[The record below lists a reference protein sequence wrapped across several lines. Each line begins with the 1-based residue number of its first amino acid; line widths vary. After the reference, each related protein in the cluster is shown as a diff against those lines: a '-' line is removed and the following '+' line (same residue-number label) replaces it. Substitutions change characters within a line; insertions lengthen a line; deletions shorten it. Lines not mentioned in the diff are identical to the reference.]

1 MEIQKNISFDQILSQ
16 LIDSDEIVYAFAV
29 DTKGKL
35 IYFNKAYR
43 DFIYRFRQ
51 IELEHIENYIDVIQK
66 PEYKKV
72 FWKYIKKCLKGN
84 EFTIEQKLVY
94 DPEVDYF
101 RIRWI
106 PLMENGEVIG
116 ALSIGSNITELKLLE
131 ERQINYEHRY
141 ENLVKYMLYGLAL
154 YQVKAEG
161 KEYSFYYL
169 DCNPS
174 YQTLLGVKK
183 ENIIGKEIREVIKE
197 VEFFWFDA
205 FIKVIEGKSNYEIL
219 EDYSAFYSRYYR
231 SIIYSPAP
239 MQLAVM
245 IEDITESKTVENRLK
260 DSTVTDFLTKLYNR
274 RYFDEYQ
281 MDFNRAEHYPLGVF
295 VVDVNHLKKVNAT
308 YGHKIGD
315 QRIVS
320 VANILKEFIRGKGLV
335 IRWGGD
341 EFLILLYRAN
351 SASCEVLKE
360 MITKELQKIEI
371 QDEPISVA
379 IGYTIKKIKATDF
392 ISSFKQAE
400 DRMME
405 HKKSNVNRTNGT
417 LVDALLK
424 VLWHKNNDEYRHS
437 QRVALIAKRMAM
449 ELGLSKDELSILD
462 MASMLH
468 DIGKVMIDNQVLTK
482 KEQLVELEEQLLFSH
497 PQIGHDLL
505 DSIFSSSK
513 LSEIILQHHERYDGT
528 GYPKGL
534 KGEEI
539 MIEARI
545 IHLAETF
552 DALTRSTYQTSLDY
566 PEAIKIIQSESGKQF
581 DPNLVDLFI
590 NQILYQ
596 FENESSENL

>member
-101 RIRWI
+101 RIHWI
-106 PLMENGEVIG
+106 PLMENGEVFG

-174 YQTLLGVKK
+174 YQNLLGVKK

-295 VVDVNHLKKVNAT
+295 VVDVNHLKKVNDT

-315 QRIVS
+315 QLIVS

-468 DIGKVMIDNQVLTK
+468 DIGKVLIDNQVLTK
-482 KEQLVELEEQLLFSH
+482 KEQLVELEEQLLYSH

-552 DALTRSTYQTSLDY
+552 DALTQSTYQTSLDY

>member
-295 VVDVNHLKKVNAT
+295 VVDVNHLKKVNDT

-315 QRIVS
+315 QLIVS

-468 DIGKVMIDNQVLTK
+468 DIGKVLIDNQVLTK

-545 IHLAETF
+545 IHLSETF

>member
-51 IELEHIENYIDVIQK
+51 IELEHVENYIDVIEK

-106 PLMENGEVIG
+106 PLMEHGEVIG

-174 YQTLLGVKK
+174 YQILLGVKK

-274 RYFDEYQ
+274 RYFDEFQ
-281 MDFNRAEHYPLGVF
+281 MDFNRSEHYPLGVF
-295 VVDVNHLKKVNAT
+295 VVDVNHLKKVNDT

-315 QRIVS
+315 QLIVS

-468 DIGKVMIDNQVLTK
+468 DIGKVLIDNQVLTK
-482 KEQLVELEEQLLFSH
+482 KEQLVELEEQLLYSH

>member
-154 YQVKAEG
+154 YQVKADG

-295 VVDVNHLKKVNAT
+295 VVDVNHLKKVNDT

-315 QRIVS
+315 QLIVS

-468 DIGKVMIDNQVLTK
+468 DIGKVLIDNQVLTK

-581 DPNLVDLFI
+581 DPNLVNLFI
-590 NQILYQ
+590 N
-596 FENESSENL
+596 

>member
-51 IELEHIENYIDVIQK
+51 IELEHIENYTDVIQK

-101 RIRWI
+101 RIHWI
-106 PLMENGEVIG
+106 PLMENGEVFG

-295 VVDVNHLKKVNAT
+295 VVDVNHLKKVNDT

-315 QRIVS
+315 QLIVS

-468 DIGKVMIDNQVLTK
+468 DIGKVLIDNQVLTK
-482 KEQLVELEEQLLFSH
+482 KEQLVELEEQLLYSH

-513 LSEIILQHHERYDGT
+513 LSEIIHQHHERYDGT
-528 GYPKGL
+528 GYPTGL

-552 DALTRSTYQTSLDY
+552 DALTQSTYQTSLDY

>member
-51 IELEHIENYIDVIQK
+51 IELEHVENYIDVIEK

-72 FWKYIKKCLKGN
+72 FWKYIRKCLKGN

-245 IEDITESKTVENRLK
+245 IEDITENKTVENRLK

-295 VVDVNHLKKVNAT
+295 VVDVNHLKKVNDT

-315 QRIVS
+315 QLIVS

-360 MITKELQKIEI
+360 MITQELNKIEI

-405 HKKSNVNRTNGT
+405 HKKSNVSRTNGT

-468 DIGKVMIDNQVLTK
+468 DIGKVLIDNQVLTK
-482 KEQLVELEEQLLFSH
+482 KEQLVELEEQLLYSH

-545 IHLAETF
+545 IHLSETF

>member
-51 IELEHIENYIDVIQK
+51 IELEHIENYIDVIEK

-295 VVDVNHLKKVNAT
+295 VVDVNHLKKVNDT

-315 QRIVS
+315 QLIVS

>member
-295 VVDVNHLKKVNAT
+295 VVDVNHLKKVNDT

-315 QRIVS
+315 QLIVS

-360 MITKELQKIEI
+360 MITKELNKIEI

-468 DIGKVMIDNQVLTK
+468 DIGKVLIDNQVLTK
-482 KEQLVELEEQLLFSH
+482 KEQLVELEEQLLYSH

-545 IHLAETF
+545 IHLSETF

>member
-1 MEIQKNISFDQILSQ
+1 MDIQKNISFEQILSQ

-35 IYFNKAYR
+35 IYSNNAYR
-43 DFIYRFRQ
+43 DFIYRFSLIR
-51 IELEHIENYIDVIQK
+51 LEHIENYIDVIQK

-72 FWKYIKKCLKGN
+72 FWKYIRKCLKGN
-84 EFTIEQKLVY
+84 EFTIEQKLEY

-106 PLMENGEVIG
+106 PLQEEGEVVG
-116 ALSIGSNITELKLLE
+116 ALAIGSNITELKLLE

-154 YQVKAEG
+154 YQVKQEG
-161 KEYSFYYL
+161 KEYFYYYL
-169 DCNPS
+169 DCNQS
-174 YQTLLGVKK
+174 YQNLLHVKK
-183 ENIIGKEIREVIKE
+183 EQIVGKEIREVIKE
-197 VEFFWFDA
+197 VEFIWIDA
-205 FIKVIEGKSNYEIL
+205 FIKVIEGRSNYEIL
-219 EDYSAFYSRYYR
+219 EEYSAYYSRYYR
-231 SIIYSPAP
+231 TIVYSPAP

-281 MDFNRAEHYPLGVF
+281 MDFNRNEHYPLGVF
-295 VVDVNHLKKVNAT
+295 VVDVNQLKKVNDT

-315 QRIVS
+315 QLIVS
-320 VANILKEFIRGKGLV
+320 VGSVLKEFIRNKGLV

-351 SASCEVLKE
+351 TTSCEVLKE
-360 MITKELQKIEI
+360 MIIKELSQMKI

-379 IGYTIKKIKATDF
+379 IGYTIKKVKATDF

-400 DRMME
+400 DQMME
-405 HKKSNVNRTNGT
+405 HKKSNLNRTNGT

-424 VLWHKNNDEYRHS
+424 VLWHKNQDEYQHS
-437 QRVALIAKRMAM
+437 QRVSLIAKRMAM
-449 ELGLSKDELSILD
+449 ELGLHQDSITMLD
-462 MASMLH
+462 MAAMLH
-468 DIGKVMIDNQVLTK
+468 DIGKVMIDNHILTK
-482 KEQLVELEEQLLFSH
+482 DEQLIEMETELLQRH

-505 DSIFSSSK
+505 ESIFSSSK
-513 LSEIILQHHERYDGT
+513 LSDIILQHHERYDGD
-528 GYPKGL
+528 GYPLGL

-539 MIEARI
+539 LIEARI

-552 DALTRSTYQTSLDY
+552 DALTRSTYQKNLDY
-566 PEAIKIIQSESGKQF
+566 PAAIRVIQSESGKQF
-581 DPNLVDLFI
+581 DPKLVDLFV
-590 NQILYQ
+590 NRILHQ
-596 FENESSENL
+596 FDSQPTENL

>member
-1 MEIQKNISFDQILSQ
+1 MSVRCFTL
-16 LIDSDEIVYAFAV
+16 VYL
-29 DTKGKL
+29 TL
-35 IYFNKAYR
+35 T
-43 DFIYRFRQ
+43 
-51 IELEHIENYIDVIQK
+51 IELEHLENYIDVIQN

-174 YQTLLGVKK
+174 YQILLGVKK

-281 MDFNRAEHYPLGVF
+281 MDFNRSEHYPLGVF
-295 VVDVNHLKKVNAT
+295 VVDVNHLKKVNDT

-315 QRIVS
+315 QLIVS

-468 DIGKVMIDNQVLTK
+468 DIGKVLIDNQVLTK
-482 KEQLVELEEQLLFSH
+482 KEQLVELEEQLLYSH

-552 DALTRSTYQTSLDY
+552 DALTQSTYQKSLDY

>member
-154 YQVKAEG
+154 YQVKADG

-295 VVDVNHLKKVNAT
+295 VVDVNHLKKVNDT

-315 QRIVS
+315 QLIVS

-468 DIGKVMIDNQVLTK
+468 DIGKVLIDNQVLTK

>member
-295 VVDVNHLKKVNAT
+295 VVDVNHLKKVNDT

-315 QRIVS
+315 QLIVS

-545 IHLAETF
+545 IHLSETF

>member
-154 YQVKAEG
+154 YQVKADG

-295 VVDVNHLKKVNAT
+295 VVDVNHLKKVNDT

-315 QRIVS
+315 QLIVS

-468 DIGKVMIDNQVLTK
+468 DIGKVLIDNQVLTK

-545 IHLAETF
+545 IHLSETF

>member
-101 RIRWI
+101 RIHWI
-106 PLMENGEVIG
+106 PLMENGEVFG

-295 VVDVNHLKKVNAT
+295 VVDVNHLKKVNDT

-315 QRIVS
+315 QLIVS

-468 DIGKVMIDNQVLTK
+468 DIGKVLIDNQVLTK
-482 KEQLVELEEQLLFSH
+482 KEQLVELEEQLLYSH

-552 DALTRSTYQTSLDY
+552 DALTQSTYQTSLDY

>member
-51 IELEHIENYIDVIQK
+51 IELEHIENYIDVIEK

-295 VVDVNHLKKVNAT
+295 VVDVNHLKKVNDT

-315 QRIVS
+315 QLIVS

-468 DIGKVMIDNQVLTK
+468 DIGKVLIDNQVLTK

>member
-295 VVDVNHLKKVNAT
+295 VVDVNHLKKVNDT

-315 QRIVS
+315 QLIVS

-468 DIGKVMIDNQVLTK
+468 DIGKVLIDNQVLTK

>member
-245 IEDITESKTVENRLK
+245 IEDITENKTVENRLK

-295 VVDVNHLKKVNAT
+295 VVDVNHLKKVNDT

-315 QRIVS
+315 QLIVS

-360 MITKELQKIEI
+360 MITQELNKIEI

-405 HKKSNVNRTNGT
+405 HKKSNVSRTNGT

-468 DIGKVMIDNQVLTK
+468 DIGKVLIDNQVLTK
-482 KEQLVELEEQLLFSH
+482 KEQLVELEEQLLYSH

-545 IHLAETF
+545 IHLSETF

>member
-295 VVDVNHLKKVNAT
+295 VVDVNHLKKVNDT

-315 QRIVS
+315 QLIVS

>member
-51 IELEHIENYIDVIQK
+51 IELEHIENYIDVIEK

-281 MDFNRAEHYPLGVF
+281 MDFNRSEHYPLGVF
-295 VVDVNHLKKVNAT
+295 VVDVNHLKKVNDT

-315 QRIVS
+315 QLIVS

-468 DIGKVMIDNQVLTK
+468 DIGKVLIDNQVLTK
-482 KEQLVELEEQLLFSH
+482 KEQLVELEEQLLYSH